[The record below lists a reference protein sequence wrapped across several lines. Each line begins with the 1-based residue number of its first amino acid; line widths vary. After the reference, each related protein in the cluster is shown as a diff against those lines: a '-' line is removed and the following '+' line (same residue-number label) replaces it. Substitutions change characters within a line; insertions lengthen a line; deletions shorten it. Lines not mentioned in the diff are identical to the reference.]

1 MPGKRCLLKY
11 LYADSPRAP
20 APEDGNP
27 AYASGGPAPQLRI
40 EHVWKQQFS
49 ADSPYSPV
57 YDSLFRVIIFE
68 VFRIWIDPGF
78 YRRSGSGF

>member
-1 MPGKRCLLKY
+1 MRTVLGRLHPVAVLHLMQHLGIGHAWKKMFIKKY

-49 ADSPYSPV
+49 ADSP
-57 YDSLFRVIIFE
+57 
-68 VFRIWIDPGF
+68 
-78 YRRSGSGF
+78 